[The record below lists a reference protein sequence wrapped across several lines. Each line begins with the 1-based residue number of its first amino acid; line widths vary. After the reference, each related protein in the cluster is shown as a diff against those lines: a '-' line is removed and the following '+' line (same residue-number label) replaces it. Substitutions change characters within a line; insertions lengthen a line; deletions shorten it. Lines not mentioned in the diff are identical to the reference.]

1 MIKINNVPFSPYI
14 HMMKLCID
22 QNNILCAS
30 ETIEQGKEHTHIFD
44 GYSISSHDKT
54 VFVEHKK
61 SVKIAQ
67 YKDIGSTM
75 SVFYVAN
82 RKGSLRKEPLE
93 LNQNWALSALTLYK
107 WYDEL
112 SDTHYAFL
120 YKYPSNNVNI
130 LNTQLQILGI
140 KAYVN
145 TTDKW
150 LIVSGERTDT
160 VIDTWNADIEAIMSY
175 LFVLALLYGKLDI
188 RESALMHVKIHVH
201 LFGAFLREQQVL
213 DTVIFLLQSKWIF
226 LQKTITQNNDGIT
239 YQITSNDYE
248 FLAWFAQLYKSIAKI
263 DKIPTFDK
271 MSQAKS
277 TLISRIQALQET
289 GELEANTDV
298 MAVLEQQVVKVI
310 TK

>member
-1 MIKINNVPFSPYI
+1 
-14 HMMKLCID
+14 
-22 QNNILCAS
+22 
-30 ETIEQGKEHTHIFD
+30 
-44 GYSISSHDKT
+44 
-54 VFVEHKK
+54 
-61 SVKIAQ
+61 
-67 YKDIGSTM
+67 M

-82 RKGSLRKEPLE
+82 RKSSLRKEPLE
-93 LNQNWALSALTLYK
+93 LHHNGALSALTLYK
-107 WYDEL
+107 WYEETTN
-112 SDTHYAFL
+112 THYAFL
-120 YKYPSNNVNI
+120 YKYPSNNIHI
-130 LNTQLQILGI
+130 LNTQLQLLGI
-140 KAYVN
+140 KAHVN

-150 LIVSGERTDT
+150 LIVSGEHTDNT
-160 VIDTWNADIEAIMSY
+160 IDAWTANIEAIMSY

-188 RESALMHVKIHVH
+188 RESALMHVKIHIH

-213 DTVIFLLQSKWIF
+213 DTMIFLLQSKWIF

-277 TLISRIQALQET
+277 TLISRIQALQEKW
-289 GELEANTDV
+289 ELQWDDI
-298 MAVLEQQVVKVI
+298 MMDMLEQHVVKVI

>member
-1 MIKINNVPFSPYI
+1 MQ
-14 HMMKLCID
+14 LCLD

-30 ETIEQGKEHTHIFD
+30 ETIEQGKQYTHIFD
-44 GYSISSHDKT
+44 GYSVSSHDKT

-61 SVKIAQ
+61 SVKTVQ
-67 YKDIGSTM
+67 YKDLGDTM

-93 LNQNWALSALTLYK
+93 LHHNGAMTALMLYK
-107 WYDEL
+107 WYDEV
-112 SDTHYAFL
+112 TNNHYAFL
-120 YKYPSNNVNI
+120 YKYPSNNIHI
-130 LNTQLQILGI
+130 LNTQLQLLGI
-140 KAYVN
+140 KAHIT
-145 TTDKW
+145 TTDKG
-150 LIVSGERTDT
+150 LIVSGEHTDNS
-160 VIDTWNADIEAIMSY
+160 IDAWTANIEAIMSY

-188 RESALMHVKIHVH
+188 KESSLMHVKIHIH

-213 DTVIFLLQSKWIF
+213 DTMLFLLQSKGIF
-226 LQKTITQNNDGIT
+226 LQKTITPNNDGIT
-239 YQITSNDYE
+239 YQITSSDYE
-248 FLAWFAQLYKSIAKI
+248 LLAWFAQLYKSIAKI

-289 GELEANTDV
+289 GELQTDTDV
-298 MAVLEQQVVKVI
+298 MCALEQQVIKVI

>member
-1 MIKINNVPFSPYI
+1 MQLS
-14 HMMKLCID
+14 ID
-22 QNNILCAS
+22 SNNILCAS
-30 ETIEQGKEHTHIFD
+30 ETIEQGKQYTHMFD
-44 GYSISSHDKT
+44 GYSVSSYDKT

-61 SVKIAQ
+61 SIKTIQ

-75 SVFYVAN
+75 SVFYVTS

-93 LNQNWALSALTLYK
+93 LNQNGALSALTLYK
-107 WYDEL
+107 WYDES
-112 SDTHYAFL
+112 SDNHYAFL

-130 LNTQLQILGI
+130 LNTQLQLLGI

-150 LIVSGERTDT
+150 LIVSGERTDDS
-160 VIDTWNADIEAIMSY
+160 IDAWNADIEAIMSY

-188 RESALMHVKIHVH
+188 KESALMHVKIHVH

-213 DTVIFLLQSKWIF
+213 DTMIFLLQSKGIF
-226 LQKTITQNNDGIT
+226 LQKTVTENNDGIT

-248 FLAWFAQLYKSIAKI
+248 FLAGFAQLYKSIAKI

-277 TLISRIQALQET
+277 TLISRIQSLQET
-289 GELEANTDV
+289 GELQVDNDV
-298 MAVLEQQVVKVI
+298 LTSLEQQVVKVI
-310 TK
+310 MK

>member
-1 MIKINNVPFSPYI
+1 
-14 HMMKLCID
+14 MKLCID

-30 ETIEQGKEHTHIFD
+30 ETSEQGKEYTHIFD
-44 GYSISSHDKT
+44 GHTVSSYDKT

-61 SVKIAQ
+61 SVKTVQ
-67 YKDIGSTM
+67 YKDIGNTM

-82 RKGSLRKEPLE
+82 RKTALRKEPLE
-93 LNQNWALSALTLYK
+93 LHHNGAMTALTLYK
-107 WYDEL
+107 WYDETT
-112 SDTHYAFL
+112 DKHYAFL
-120 YKYPSNNVNI
+120 YKYPNNNIHI
-130 LNTQLQILGI
+130 LNTQLQLLGI
-140 KAYVN
+140 KAHVN

-150 LIVSGERTDT
+150 LIVSGEH
-160 VIDTWNADIEAIMSY
+160 IDNPIDAWTANIEAIMSY
-175 LFVLALLYGKLDI
+175 FFVLALLYGKIDV
-188 RESALMHVKIHVH
+188 RESALMHVKIHIH

-213 DTVIFLLQSKWIF
+213 DTMIFLLQSKWIF

-277 TLISRIQALQET
+277 TLISRIYALQET
-289 GELEANTDV
+289 RELIWDTNIMD
-298 MAVLEQQVVKVI
+298 MLEQQVIKVI
-310 TK
+310 QK

>member
-1 MIKINNVPFSPYI
+1 
-14 HMMKLCID
+14 MKLCLD

-30 ETIEQGKEHTHIFD
+30 ETSEQGKQYTHSFD
-44 GYSISSHDKT
+44 GYTVSSYDKT

-61 SVKIAQ
+61 TVKTIQ
-67 YKDIGSTM
+67 YKDIGNTM

-82 RKGSLRKEPLE
+82 RKSALRKEPLE
-93 LNQNWALSALTLYK
+93 LHHNGAMSALTLYK
-107 WYDEL
+107 WYDEA
-112 SDTHYAFL
+112 TNNNYAFL

-130 LNTQLQILGI
+130 LNTQLQLLGI
-140 KAYVN
+140 KAHVN

-150 LIVSGERTDT
+150 LIVSGEHTDNT
-160 VIDTWNADIEAIMSY
+160 MEAGTANIEAIMSY

-213 DTVIFLLQSKWIF
+213 DTMLFLLQSKGIF
-226 LQKTITQNNDGIT
+226 LQKTITENNDGIT

-271 MSQAKS
+271 MSQARS
-277 TLISRIQALQET
+277 TLIARIQSLQET
-289 GELEANTDV
+289 GELTIDDAV
-298 MAVLEQQVVKVI
+298 MDMLEQQIVKVI